1 MLLFPHDTR
10 FGTNVMR
17 RNVPITTPRATKNG
31 AEKAGRRKRAEKSG
45 NGENRNGQARPG
57 RLTVDFT
64 LAPAGGYFA
73 AVGSG
78 AGLSDS
84 ELR

>member
-1 MLLFPHDTR
+1 META
-10 FGTNVMR
+10 R
-17 RNVPITTPRATKNG
+17 RGLAVGDIRRAG
-31 AEKAGRRKRAEKSG
+31 HAG
-45 NGENRNGQARPG
+45 P
-57 RLTVDFT
+57 
-64 LAPAGGYFA
+64 GYFA

>member
-1 MLLFPHDTR
+1 METARLKAWP
-10 FGTNVMR
+10 FGDIR
-17 RNVPITTPRATKNG
+17 R
-31 AEKAGRRKRAEKSG
+31 AGH
-45 NGENRNGQARPG
+45 
-57 RLTVDFT
+57 
-64 LAPAGGYFA
+64 AGPGYFA

>member
-1 MLLFPHDTR
+1 META
-10 FGTNVMR
+10 R
-17 RNVPITTPRATKNG
+17 RGEAWPFCGGCHG
-31 AEKAGRRKRAEKSG
+31 AG
-45 NGENRNGQARPG
+45 
-57 RLTVDFT
+57 F
-64 LAPAGGYFA
+64 GYFA

>member
-1 MLLFPHDTR
+1 MTLLFPHEYPPGNQCD
-10 FGTNVMR
+10 
-17 RNVPITTPRATKNG
+17 A
-31 AEKAGRRKRAEKSG
+31 AKRPDNNPARLPKWK
-45 NGENRNGQARPG
+45 RPG
-57 RLTVDFT
+57 EAWPFYSRFH
-64 LAPAGGYFA
+64 AAARFGYFA